1 MTNENKKI
9 FSHKFYS
16 SFQSSINSSLL
27 KNIYNSLIELSEKRN
42 NQTNI
47 NVNEIYPHNEHKI
60 SRINFLRVF
69 QKYFPYHKELYNAYF
84 NRFKNYKLNFENLQK
99 NYFINNYYSLEEID
113 VYSIII
119 SLILFSKMNYKEKLK
134 NIFIYSD
141 YDNDNLINQREIL
154 KIIYNINYLFPFEK
168 NKINFNI
175 ILNRNLSFL
184 ISKKYIESL
193 IYKYNL
199 YEYFKKEKLIDF
211 EKFYQIFQNK
221 DFIPVYIDL
230 KNEIEKHL
238 DKPCQDIKIKE
249 SNLDNF
255 LNICNDLI
263 VNERVE
269 ENKIT
274 HSNLKKF
281 FNITPKKKFKL
292 LNPIQEF
299 KEKQNLLLK
308 KLTINKNNSAILG
321 LSKKIS
327 NIDNL
332 NLSKINSFKQ
342 KTKINKSSKSIKN
355 AFLENFSSFEYT
367 PCRILK
373 ISNSQNYFPKINKKK
388 EPITYKEIYNDINN
402 ILNKNDK
409 GNNPE
414 INLLKDKI
422 LQEKFKFN
430 DIVKKS
436 NEKVNINFF
445 KLNLNE

>member
-1 MTNENKKI
+1 MTNESKK

-16 SFQSSINSSLL
+16 TFQSSINSSLL
-27 KNIYNSLIELSEKRN
+27 KNIYNSLIELSEKKN
-42 NQTNI
+42 NHTII

-69 QKYFPYHKELYNAYF
+69 QKYFPYHKELYNLYF

-141 YDNDNLINQREIL
+141 YDNDNLLNEREIL

-168 NKINFNI
+168 NKMNFNI

-184 ISKKYIESL
+184 ISKKYYETL
-193 IYKYNL
+193 IYKFNL
-199 YEYFKKEKLIDF
+199 YEYFRKEKLIEF
-211 EKFYQIFQNK
+211 EKFYEIFKNK

-230 KNEIEKHL
+230 KNEIENHL
-238 DKPCQDIKIKE
+238 EKPCEDIKIKE

-263 VNERVE
+263 INERVE

-299 KEKQNLLLK
+299 KQKQNLLLK
-308 KLTINKNNSAILG
+308 KLTINKNRSAFFIN
-321 LSKKIS
+321 KKL
-327 NIDNL
+327 NNFDDL
-332 NLSKINSFKQ
+332 NLSKIQSFKQ
-342 KTKINKSSKSIKN
+342 SETNKSSKSIKN
-355 AFLENFSSFEYT
+355 AFLDNFSSFEYA

-373 ISNSQNYFPKINKKK
+373 ISNSQKSNLKINKKK
-388 EPITYKEIYNDINN
+388 EPITIKEIYNDINN
-402 ILNKNDK
+402 ILKKKN
-409 GNNPE
+409 
-414 INLLKDKI
+414 
-422 LQEKFKFN
+422 
-430 DIVKKS
+430 
-436 NEKVNINFF
+436 
-445 KLNLNE
+445 

>member
-1 MTNENKKI
+1 MTNEYKKY
-9 FSHKFYS
+9 SHKFYS
-16 SFQSSINSSLL
+16 SFQSSINSHLL
-27 KNIYNSLIELSEKRN
+27 KNIYNSLIELSEKKN
-42 NQTNI
+42 IQTII

-60 SRINFLRVF
+60 SRMNFLRVF
-69 QKYFPYHKELYNAYF
+69 QKYFPYHKELYNSYF

-113 VYSIII
+113 VYSLII

-141 YDNDNLINQREIL
+141 YDNDNLLNEREIL

-168 NKINFNI
+168 NKMNFNI

-184 ISKKYIESL
+184 ISKKYYETL
-193 IYKYNL
+193 IYKFNL
-199 YEYFKKEKLIDF
+199 YEYFRKEKLIEF
-211 EKFYQIFQNK
+211 EKFYEIFKNK

-230 KNEIEKHL
+230 KNEIENHL
-238 DKPCQDIKIKE
+238 NKPCEDIKIKE

-263 VNERVE
+263 INERVE

-299 KEKQNLLLK
+299 KQKQNLLLK
-308 KLTINKNNSAILG
+308 KLTINKNRSAFFIN
-321 LSKKIS
+321 KKL
-327 NIDNL
+327 NNFDDL
-332 NLSKINSFKQ
+332 NLSKIKSFKQ
-342 KTKINKSSKSIKN
+342 SETNKSSKSIKN
-355 AFLENFSSFEYT
+355 AFLDNFSSFEYA

-373 ISNSQNYFPKINKKK
+373 ISNSQKTNLKINKKI
-388 EPITYKEIYNDINN
+388 EPITIKEIYNDINN

-409 GNNPE
+409 GNDQE
-414 INLLKDKI
+414 MKLLKDKI
-422 LQEKFKFN
+422 FKEKFKFN
-430 DIVKKS
+430 DILKKS
-436 NEKVNINFF
+436 NENVHINFF
-445 KLNLNE
+445 KYNVND